1 MRWRAAQIGQRLHYL
16 VAAAFDEAFGLD
28 LALQMFR
35 RDVRAE
41 GINAGVERDHGQE

>member
-1 MRWRAAQIGQRLHYL
+1 
-16 VAAAFDEAFGLD
+16 
-28 LALQMFR
+28 LQMFR